1 MEPRRTDTASLPSTL
16 EERVTALALSVGF
29 DLAGIA
35 VAEPTP
41 ETRFLRDWL
50 ARGFAAEMHY
60 IGRRV
65 EERVDPR
72 LVLDGARS
80 VIAVGFVYDPGEP
93 PPATAGTARVSR
105 YAGGEDYH
113 EVLVDRL
120 RAVESGLEALAGA
133 PVETRGYVDTGPVQ
147 ERVFA
152 AYAGLGWI
160 GKNTCLIHPELG
172 SYLFLGVILTNL
184 ELEPGRREPDHC
196 GTCTACLD
204 ACPTGALEAPYLL
217 DATRCISYTTIENRG
232 PIDPDLRA
240 AQEDYIFGCDI
251 CQEVCPWNTR
261 GLREVPADTHGL
273 RARVSPRPHWI
284 RPTLE
289 WILQLTQD
297 SWRREVRGTAL
308 RRAKYQGLLRNALV
322 AAGNSGDAALLPL
335 LEQHATGSDAM
346 LAEHARWAIERLK
359 AAALAPT

>member
-1 MEPRRTDTASLPSTL
+1 MTPDALRELIITECRRLGFHRIGIVPIEPPARYDAYLEWVEAGHHGSMAYMAAPDHVAGRKDLLALADSARFVIVVALAYAKTGGVTEGGLRGFVARYARGADYHLVMKRKLRELADAISSAVGDVVAARACVDTAPVL
-16 EERVTALALSVGF
+16 ERELAER
-29 DLAGIA
+29 AG
-35 VAEPTP
+35 
-41 ETRFLRDWL
+41 
-50 ARGFAAEMHY
+50 
-60 IGRRV
+60 
-65 EERVDPR
+65 
-72 LVLDGARS
+72 
-80 VIAVGFVYDPGEP
+80 VGFV
-93 PPATAGTARVSR
+93 A
-105 YAGGEDYH
+105 
-113 EVLVDRL
+113 
-120 RAVESGLEALAGA
+120 
-133 PVETRGYVDTGPVQ
+133 
-147 ERVFA
+147 
-152 AYAGLGWI
+152 
-160 GKNTCLIHPELG
+160 KNTMLIAPGLG
-172 SYLFLGVILTNL
+172 SYVVLG
-184 ELEPGRREPDHC
+184 ELLVDADVAPTATEREDSRC
-196 GTCTACLD
+196 GSCRACLD
-204 ACPTGALEAPYLL
+204 ACPTGAFAGAYVL
-217 DATRCISYTTIENRG
+217 DARKCISYLTIEHRG
-232 PIDPDLRA
+232 WIPRDLR
-240 AQEDYIFGCDI
+240 QPMGTMVFGCDI